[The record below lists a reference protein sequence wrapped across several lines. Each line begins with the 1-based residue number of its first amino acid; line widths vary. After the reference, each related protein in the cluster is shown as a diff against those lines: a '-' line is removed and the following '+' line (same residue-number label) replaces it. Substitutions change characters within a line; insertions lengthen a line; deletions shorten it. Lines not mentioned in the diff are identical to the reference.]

1 MLSII
6 YHVYTSFLRY
16 LFKSGLLFFTVF
28 IIFQFFCGLVPS
40 VAHLERNDGET
51 IKECEWGWIAC
62 QTGQR
67 RSCGEQNRER
77 QRREWK
83 TRSKPAGS
91 ATGLP
96 VQNCWT
102 CLVAPLSFVARR
114 TERLFFTRFSPVFF
128 ISPKMPARNRS
139 GDGEIREGWRGRWE
153 EERRGVMDESERWE
167 ATRRPSS
174 VCEFLLEPTRPPEN
188 VVALLQETH
197 PSVSVWGS
205 GPERRGEK
213 TERTHS
219 IASQTHPPYYFRR
232 QHLIWGVPIIDWCIN
247 WKLATLSLHHQF
259 IDNKYLLWESQLI
272 SKIGWTFTWQK
283 HEVFIRIYRIL
294 KELQNFPQ
302 SIFINF
308 TISDS
313 ANCLFVRGA
322 KSQLV
327 TLVA

>member
-28 IIFQFFCGLVPS
+28 TIFQFFCGLVPS

-114 TERLFFTRFSPVFF
+114 TERLFFTRFPPVFF

-174 VCEFLLEPTRPPEN
+174 VCEFLLEPTRPRRTSSPSYKRRTRVCPCEDQARN
-188 VVALLQETH
+188 VAAKKQNEPTASHLKHILHITFAGKIWFEGCQSLIDALIESWQ
-197 PSVSVWGS
+197 PY
-205 GPERRGEK
+205 R
-213 TERTHS
+213 S
-219 IASQTHPPYYFRR
+219 I
-232 QHLIWGVPIIDWCIN
+232 IN
-247 WKLATLSLHHQF
+247 SL
-259 IDNKYLLWESQLI
+259 
-272 SKIGWTFTWQK
+272 
-283 HEVFIRIYRIL
+283 
-294 KELQNFPQ
+294 
-302 SIFINF
+302 
-308 TISDS
+308 TISIYS
-313 ANCLFVRGA
+313 ENLNL
-322 KSQLV
+322 SQK
-327 TLVA
+327 

>member
-1 MLSII
+1 MPTANLMSQPFAPQPSHTHTHPTVCLHNGREKKNLPLLLYNYTKSFLTMLSII

-16 LFKSGLLFFTVF
+16 IFKSDLLFFTVF

-102 CLVAPLSFVARR
+102 CLVAPLSFVALR

-174 VCEFLLEPTRPPEN
+174 VCEFLSEPTRPRRPSSPSYKRRTRVCPCEDQAGTSRRKN
-188 VVALLQETH
+188 RTNPQHRISNTSSILLS
-197 PSVSVWGS
+197 P
-205 GPERRGEK
+205 
-213 TERTHS
+213 
-219 IASQTHPPYYFRR
+219 
-232 QHLIWGVPIIDWCIN
+232 
-247 WKLATLSLHHQF
+247 ATFDL
-259 IDNKYLLWESQLI
+259 
-272 SKIGWTFTWQK
+272 
-283 HEVFIRIYRIL
+283 
-294 KELQNFPQ
+294 
-302 SIFINF
+302 
-308 TISDS
+308 
-313 ANCLFVRGA
+313 RGA
-322 KSQLV
+322 NHWLMH
-327 TLVA
+327 